1 MPFDYANS
9 HRSGLG
15 YHEFLDQFGSESDR
29 QRWQM
34 VYDQIELTDDQ
45 KQLLTSFRREMKV
58 LVMAGAWCGDCVA
71 QCPAFQHFA
80 EACPNLSVSYVDNQ
94 TDLALAEELNL
105 CGAARVP
112 QVIFMAEDDAVI
124 GRYGDRTLSRYRAMS
139 RLAESGENYDALSH
153 PLLGQVV
160 NEWLAE
166 FERVQLILQT
176 SPRLR
181 RKHGES

>member
-1 MPFDYANS
+1 MPFDFAKSFHAGTSYS
-9 HRSGLG
+9 
-15 YHEFLDQFGSESDR
+15 EFLTQYGNESDR
-29 QRWQM
+29 NRWQQ
-34 VYDQIELTDDQ
+34 VYERIELTTDQ
-45 KQLLTSFRREMKV
+45 VNLISTFRREMKV

-71 QCPAFQHFA
+71 QCPAFQRFA
-80 EACPNLSVSYVDNQ
+80 EVSSNITLRFVDSK
-94 TDLALAEELNL
+94 TDSALADELNL

-139 RLAESGENYDALSH
+139 AQLERDEPHNPMDQ

-160 NEWLAE
+160 NDWLQE
-166 FERVQLILQT
+166 FERCQLILQT

-181 RKHGES
+181 SKHGE